1 MLVAD
6 PVVVDLSVPRR
17 IHVIGIGGAGMS
29 AIAAVLIE
37 MGHRVSGSD
46 LKASPT
52 TERLA
57 ALGVTI
63 SVGHHAAHIA
73 DDTEI
78 VTRSTAVPDHNPE
91 VQEARR
97 RGLPVARRADTL
109 AAISATRR
117 TVAVCGTHGKTT
129 TASLLALALLDAGHR
144 PSFIIGGELNEIG
157 GGASWVPDGDLFVVE
172 ADESDGTF
180 LELTCHGVVI
190 TSVEPDHLDHWV
202 TVDAL
207 RDAFVAVARAAAGP
221 VVACADDPG
230 AAAVAAHVDAVT
242 YGFDPASVVQIVD
255 HAPDRGGQR
264 FRLRRHGH
272 HLADVDLAVPGIHN
286 ARNAAAA
293 FTMAVELGADAAAVA
308 AGLARYTGVARR
320 FEPRGEVGGVRFVDD
335 YAHLPTEVALT
346 IDAARGLDPERLIC
360 VFQPHRYSRTESLW
374 ADFAGAFDGVDHLI
388 VTGIYPAG
396 EAPRPGITG
405 RLVADAVTASAGSP
419 PVTYVARRRDVA
431 GVVGAILRPGDLC
444 LTLGAGDLTTL
455 PTELVDVLGGDAT

>member
-1 MLVAD
+1 MLVAE

-29 AIAAVLIE
+29 AIAAVLVQ

-46 LKASPT
+46 LKLSAA

-63 SVGHHAAHIA
+63 RVGHDATHVA
-73 DDTEI
+73 DDVEI
-78 VTRSTAVPDHNPE
+78 VTRSTAVPDHNAE

-109 AAISATRR
+109 AAISSTRR

-129 TASLLALALLDAGHR
+129 TASMLALALLDAGAH

-157 GGASWVPDGDLFVVE
+157 GGASWEPDGDLFVVE

-180 LELTCHGVVI
+180 LELRCHGVVI

-202 TVDAL
+202 TVAAL
-207 RDAFVAVARAAAGP
+207 RDAFVAVARAAEGP

-230 AAAVAAHVDAVT
+230 AAAVASHTDAVT
-242 YGFDPASVVQIVD
+242 YGFEPASVVQIVD

-272 HLADVDLAVPGIHN
+272 QLAEVDLAVPGIHN

-293 FTMAVELGADAAAVA
+293 FTMAVELGVDAGAAA

-346 IDAARGLDPERLIC
+346 IDAARSLDPERLIC
-360 VFQPHRYSRTESLW
+360 VFQPHRYSRTASLW
-374 ADFAGAFDGVDHLI
+374 GDFAGAFDGVDHLI
-388 VTGIYPAG
+388 VTGIYSAG

-405 RLVADAVTASAGSP
+405 RLVADAVAATPGSP
-419 PVTYVARRRDVA
+419 PVTYVSRRRDVA
-431 GVVGAILRPGDLC
+431 GVVGGLLRRGDLC

-455 PTELVDVLGGDAT
+455 PTELIAVLGGGGT